1 MKKLYLHIGCGKTG
15 SSALQIWLHQ
25 NADNFL
31 KLGIFYPTLNQKIKT
46 DYQITSGNGVALS
59 RDLIEKKSID
69 IIEESFSSGIGSV
82 LFSSENFQ
90 KLEKVD
96 IQNLLSEC
104 LRNNIEVH
112 VLAFV
117 RDVYDIVFS
126 SYMQSVKRGN
136 YYKTFREYADGVK
149 SLQQFEVVRKWA
161 EFFPDIK
168 VVHYDAFKNKVNV
181 PFLEWLGVD
190 SKAIPEIKKTKVNR
204 SLTLLEA
211 EFLRLLNKVYCEK
224 FNNLDFSFSS
234 RISDAI
240 ILNDP
245 EKKSEILLDVSVLKD
260 LESRFSEFVDEFNV
274 KYLEAQGDGIKIF
287 NKEGKH
293 VVEGVPNLEDFLF
306 PAIRALA
313 LITQSIET
321 KGAADKIIDSALG
334 IKKEDSSSALKINDP
349 RIVDVIRN
357 QAVKM
362 ESENII
368 YSYILMLAAGILRP
382 NGVVIKNKIKAY
394 KEKIGKNKNLSKK
407 DLI

>member
-181 PFLEWLGVD
+181 PFLDWLGVD

-245 EKKSEILLDVSVLKD
+245 EKKSEILLDMSVLENLRNK
-260 LESRFSEFVDEFNV
+260 FSQSVDDFNN
-274 KYLEAQGDGIKIF
+274 KYLYNQGGGIKIF
-287 NKEGKH
+287 ERNKKNI
-293 VVEGVPNLEDFLF
+293 VENVPDLDSFLI
-306 PAIRALA
+306 PAIEGLA

-321 KGAADKIIDSALG
+321 KGAANKIIESALG
-334 IKKEDSSSALKINDP
+334 VKKENSSDELKISDP
-349 RIVDVIRN
+349 RIVDALRN

-362 ESENII
+362 ENSDIAS
-368 YSYILMLAAGILRP
+368 SYILMLAAGVLRP
-382 NGVVIKNKIKAY
+382 NGLLIKKKISFYREKIKNNS
-394 KEKIGKNKNLSKK
+394 KN
-407 DLI
+407 

>member
-69 IIEESFSSGIGSV
+69 VIEESFSSGIGSV

-190 SKAIPEIKKTKVNR
+190 SKVVPEIKKTKVNR

-245 EKKSEILLDVSVLKD
+245 EKKSEILLDMSVLENLRNK
-260 LESRFSEFVDEFNV
+260 FSQSVDDFNN
-274 KYLEAQGDGIKIF
+274 KYLYNQGGGIKIF
-287 NKEGKH
+287 ERNKKNI
-293 VVEGVPNLEDFLF
+293 VENVPDLDSFLI
-306 PAIRALA
+306 PAIEGLA

-321 KGAADKIIDSALG
+321 KGAANKIIESTFG
-334 IKKEDSSSALKINDP
+334 VKKENSSDELKISDP
-349 RIVDVIRN
+349 RIVDALRN

-362 ESENII
+362 ENSDIAS
-368 YSYILMLAAGILRP
+368 SYILMLAAGVLRP
-382 NGVVIKNKIKAY
+382 NGLLIKKKISFYREKIKNNS
-394 KEKIGKNKNLSKK
+394 KN
-407 DLI
+407 

>member
-1 MKKLYLHIGCGKTG
+1 MKVFKMKKLYLHIGCGKTG

-190 SKAIPEIKKTKVNR
+190 SKVVPEIKKTKVNR

-245 EKKSEILLDVSVLKD
+245 EKKSEILLDMSVLENLRNK
-260 LESRFSEFVDEFNV
+260 FSQSVDDFNN
-274 KYLEAQGDGIKIF
+274 KYLYNQGGGIKIF
-287 NKEGKH
+287 ERNKKNI
-293 VVEGVPNLEDFLF
+293 VENVPDLDSFLI
-306 PAIRALA
+306 PAIEGLA

-321 KGAADKIIDSALG
+321 KGAANKIIESTFG
-334 IKKEDSSSALKINDP
+334 VKKENSSDELKISDP
-349 RIVDVIRN
+349 RIVDALRN

-362 ESENII
+362 ENSDIAS
-368 YSYILMLAAGILRP
+368 SYILMLAAGVLRP
-382 NGVVIKNKIKAY
+382 NGLLIKKKISFYREKIKNNS
-394 KEKIGKNKNLSKK
+394 KN
-407 DLI
+407 

>member
-59 RDLIEKKSID
+59 RDLIEKKSIG
-69 IIEESFSSGIGSV
+69 IIEESFSSGVGSV

-168 VVHYDAFKNKVNV
+168 VVHYDAFKRKMDA
-181 PFLEWLGVD
+181 PFLEWLGID
-190 SKAIPEIKKTKVNR
+190 SNAVPEIKKTKVNR

-211 EFLRLLNKVYCEK
+211 EFLRLLNKTFCKK
-224 FNNLDFSFSS
+224 FSELDFSFSS

-245 EKKSEILLDVSVLKD
+245 EKKSEILLDMSVLGI
-260 LESRFSEFVDEFNV
+260 LRNRFSQSVDDFNN
-274 KYLEAQGDGIKIF
+274 KYFCNQGGGIKIF
-287 NKEGKH
+287 ERDKKN
-293 VVEGVPNLEDFLF
+293 VVENLPNLDGFLI
-306 PAIRALA
+306 PAIEGLA

-321 KGAADKIIDSALG
+321 KGAANKIIESALG
-334 IKKEDSSSALKINDP
+334 VKKESSFDELKINDP
-349 RIVDVIRN
+349 RIVDALRN
-357 QAVKM
+357 QAIKM
-362 ESENII
+362 EDSDIAS
-368 YSYILMLAAGILRP
+368 SYVLMLAAGVLRP
-382 NGVVIKNKIKAY
+382 NGLLIKKKISFYREKIKNNS
-394 KEKIGKNKNLSKK
+394 KN
-407 DLI
+407 

>member
-190 SKAIPEIKKTKVNR
+190 SKVVPEIKKTKVNR

-245 EKKSEILLDVSVLKD
+245 EKKSEILLDMSVLENLRNK
-260 LESRFSEFVDEFNV
+260 FSQSVDDFNN
-274 KYLEAQGDGIKIF
+274 KYLYNQGGGIKIF
-287 NKEGKH
+287 ERNKKNI
-293 VVEGVPNLEDFLF
+293 VENVPDLDSFLI
-306 PAIRALA
+306 PAIEGLA

-321 KGAADKIIDSALG
+321 KGAANKIIESAFG
-334 IKKEDSSSALKINDP
+334 VKKENSSDELKISDP
-349 RIVDVIRN
+349 RIVDALRN

-362 ESENII
+362 ENSDIAS
-368 YSYILMLAAGILRP
+368 SYILMLAAGVLRP
-382 NGVVIKNKIKAY
+382 NGLLIKKKISFYREKIKNNS
-394 KEKIGKNKNLSKK
+394 KN
-407 DLI
+407 